1 MDILSDINLTKNAS
15 LILNGA
21 DASTTLKFTGN
32 KAFNQIQYDSTVSA
46 TPSGNTALV
55 TKKYVDDQINA
66 VAHPVAFK
74 SVYTPAATASSSGKV
89 TFNVAVDAAV
99 KERFKTAANGAPI
112 MQMVKASTRAVVAAD
127 ISYCYSTDITVS
139 FNATSS
145 SVAAS
150 EYMLNYIG

>member
-32 KAFNQIQYDSTVSA
+32 KAFNQIQYDSTVST

-74 SVYTPAATASSSGKV
+74 SVYTPAATASSGKV

-99 KERFKTAANGAPI
+99 KERFKTAANGAPV
-112 MQMVKASTRAVVAAD
+112 MQMIKASTRAVVAAD
-127 ISYCYSTDITVS
+127 ISYCYSTGITVS
-139 FNATSS
+139 FNTTSS